1 LLGANVI
8 IKLDIG
14 SGYGAKSGKIITA
27 LSFKI
32 SYLIPK

>member
-14 SGYGAKSGKIITA
+14 SGYGAKSGKIITFA
-27 LSFKI
+27 IDGRES
-32 SYLIPK
+32 